1 MFNWNSLV
9 DEVAISS
16 VLSNE
21 YVRFARPVREGLVRF
36 LESLPAAHQQEI
48 VDRQAALPPTAS
60 LSERLA
66 LLGRCC
72 PVLNKLGQILAR
84 DQNLAPELRMHL
96 RELESFPPTQDELT
110 IRKTLARELGPLE
123 LRGVRLILPAIAE
136 ASVATVV
143 PYFQD
148 RTGIIS
154 DDTAARAPEQGVF
167 KILKAGIE
175 ERLELEL
182 EVLTNVGSY
191 LDECCHELGIPA
203 YRLFRN
209 LSTNRRQAA

>member
-16 VLSNE
+16 VLSDE

-48 VDRQAALPPTAS
+48 VDRQTALPLTAS

-84 DQNLAPELRMHL
+84 DQHLAPELRMHL
-96 RELESFPPTQDELT
+96 RELESF
-110 IRKTLARELGPLE
+110 
-123 LRGVRLILPAIAE
+123 
-136 ASVATVV
+136 
-143 PYFQD
+143 
-148 RTGIIS
+148 
-154 DDTAARAPEQGVF
+154 
-167 KILKAGIE
+167 
-175 ERLELEL
+175 
-182 EVLTNVGSY
+182 
-191 LDECCHELGIPA
+191 
-203 YRLFRN
+203 
-209 LSTNRRQAA
+209 